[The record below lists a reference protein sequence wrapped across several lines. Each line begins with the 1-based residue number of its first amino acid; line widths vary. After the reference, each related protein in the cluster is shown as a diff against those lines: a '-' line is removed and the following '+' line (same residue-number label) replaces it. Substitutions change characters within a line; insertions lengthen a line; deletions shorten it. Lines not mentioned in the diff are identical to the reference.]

1 MNSYKELNFWQKY
14 FPIWLQKKYEHIANR
29 DVFLQLSCPQVSCWV
44 FDKDIL
50 GSQKNCQIGLV
61 KMSSNQVRFFTWPI
75 TNSKTLQFSTVTM
88 PFWSKHF
95 LRLFLEKMT
104 SEKSLQIAKY
114 YYLSNLKQFRRR
126 ARCLFIECF
135 VFFRNQRK

>member
-44 FDKDIL
+44 FDMVIL
-50 GSQKNCQIGLV
+50 GSQIKIARLDWPKCYLIRSG
-61 KMSSNQVRFFTWPI
+61 FFTWPI

-104 SEKSLQIAKY
+104 SEKPLQIAKY
-114 YYLSNLKQFRRR
+114 YSSKYLSNLKQFRRKSSR
-126 ARCLFIECF
+126 LGCAFLLN
-135 VFFRNQRK
+135 V

>member
-50 GSQKNCQIGLV
+50 GSKKNCQIGLA
-61 KMSSNQVRFFTWPI
+61 KMSSNQVRFCTWPI

-104 SEKSLQIAKY
+104 SEKPLQIAKY
-114 YYLSNLKQFRRR
+114 YSSKYLSNLKQFRRKSSR
-126 ARCLFIECF
+126 LGSAFLLN
-135 VFFRNQRK
+135 V

>member
-29 DVFLQLSCPQVSCWV
+29 DVFLQLSCPQVSFWV
-44 FDKDIL
+44 FDKVIL
-50 GSQKNCQIGLV
+50 GSQKNCQIGLA

-104 SEKSLQIAKY
+104 SEKPLQIAKY
-114 YYLSNLKQFRRR
+114 YSSKYLSNLKQFRRKSSR
-126 ARCLFIECF
+126 LGSAFLLN
-135 VFFRNQRK
+135 V